1 MQRFRILL
9 LAALAAVLLG
19 TLAAYFL
26 HPPAKLA
33 VREDPTAALVD
44 KDGRPYVKGLTYTQ
58 VRDGIKR
65 WTLTAEGA
73 RYDDASGHVTLVKA
87 KIDYFPAKG
96 GLMTIVGD
104 EGEYDQHKQVVI
116 LRGNVH
122 GRTHDGVT
130 LKADYLNYSE
140 REQMVETDSWV
151 TLAGDRFKV
160 IGKGAVAMLPQST
173 LVFKSQVDST
183 FIPSGK
189 GPPPG
194 ATVDAP
200 KPEPVEGGTR

>member
-1 MQRFRILL
+1 MA
-9 LAALAAVLLG
+9 AALAAVLAG
-19 TLAAYFL
+19 TLGAYLL

-33 VREDPTAALVD
+33 VREDPTAALLD

-58 VRDGIKR
+58 VRDGVKR
-65 WTLTAEGA
+65 WTLTADGA

-116 LRGNVH
+116 LRGNVR
-122 GRTHDGVT
+122 GRTHDGIT
-130 LKADYLNYSE
+130 LKADYLTYSE
-140 REQMVETDSWV
+140 REQMVDTDSWV
-151 TLAGDRFKV
+151 TLAGERFKV
-160 IGKGAVAMLPQST
+160 TGKGATAVLSQGT
-173 LVFKSQVDST
+173 LVFKSQVDSN
-183 FIPSGK
+183 FIPSGQ

-200 KPEPVEGGTR
+200 EPEPVEGGKR